1 VVVLR
6 SVLAVLAG
14 YLIYA
19 VPTVLL
25 YRTAGQAPLV
35 QPPSGFVLGSALQG
49 ILFAFLGGYVAAW
62 IAPLRDRLHAGVVA
76 LIIATAALLQAFGR
90 PDASASGTALTALF
104 FVAPSAWLGG
114 VLRSFRDEGPW

>member
-1 VVVLR
+1 VLR

-14 YLIYA
+14 YLIYS

-25 YRTAGQAPLV
+25 YQAAGQASPMR
-35 QPPSGFVLGSALQG
+35 PTSGFVVGSALQG

-76 LIIATAALLQAFGR
+76 LIIAAAALLQAWAN
-90 PDASASGTALTALF
+90 PDISASGTQLTALF
-104 FVAPSAWLGG
+104 FVAPCAWLGG
-114 VLRSFRDEGPW
+114 VLRSFQDEPRS